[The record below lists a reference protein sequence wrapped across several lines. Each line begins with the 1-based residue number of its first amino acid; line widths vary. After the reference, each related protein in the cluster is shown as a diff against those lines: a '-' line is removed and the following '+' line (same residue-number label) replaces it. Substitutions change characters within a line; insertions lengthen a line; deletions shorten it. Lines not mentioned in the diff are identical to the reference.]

1 MYFPGIPLYPFGH
14 GLSYTTFQYKDLRVS
29 DNTLKPASK
38 VTISF
43 DVTNSGSRDG
53 DEIVQLYVHFPEGKI
68 ERPIKQLANFD
79 RVHLKAGE
87 TRTVSFELAYEHEAL
102 RYWDETKYEFVVEPG
117 PLDVMV
123 GASSADIRL
132 KEELQLSS

>member
-1 MYFPGIPLYPFGH
+1 MYFLGIPLYPFGH
-14 GLSYTTFQYKDLRVS
+14 GLSYTTFQYKDLRLS

-43 DVTNSGSRDG
+43 DVTNSGSCDG
-53 DEIVQLYVHFPEGKI
+53 DEIVQLYVGLAEGTQ
-68 ERPIKQLANFD
+68 ERPIKQLVNFD
-79 RVHLKAGE
+79 RVHFKAGE
-87 TRTVSFELAYEHEAL
+87 TRTVSFELAYENEAL
-102 RYWDETKYEFVVEPG
+102 RYWDETKHKFVVEPG
-117 PLDVMV
+117 LLDVMV